1 MAIGYESRFIGLC
14 VLYPAYSRNA
24 HTEVDTCST
33 QGIDNHRNLM
43 VMTIV
48 LMLYWQTHVIAVV
61 LMRTMPISMMTAA
74 MVMLVVHK
82 IVILFA
88 VLMMIKDQCIEVGK
102 PD

>member
-1 MAIGYESRFIGLC
+1 MF
-14 VLYPAYSRNA
+14 
-24 HTEVDTCST
+24 DT
-33 QGIDNHRNLM
+33 GIDNHRNLM
-43 VMTIV
+43 VITIV

-61 LMRTMPISMMTAA
+61 LMRTMPIFVMTAA